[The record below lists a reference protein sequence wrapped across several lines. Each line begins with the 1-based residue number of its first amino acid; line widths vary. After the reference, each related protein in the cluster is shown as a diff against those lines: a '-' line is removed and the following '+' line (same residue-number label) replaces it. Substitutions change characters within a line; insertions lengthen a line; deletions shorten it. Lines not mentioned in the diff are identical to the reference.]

1 MGGLQ
6 CSEGFSF
13 LFFISRRRHTT
24 TRFCPLRPRMPL
36 PTKETFTHWRETV
49 PKTNLFQGLKTV
61 GQFIGA
67 RLQETHV
74 QEVASSMTLT
84 SVMSIVPLLAV
95 SLAIFSAFPGFAD
108 TRQAMEDALFESFLP
123 EQYSE
128 VIVGYLRSFSA
139 HASGLGFFGVAG
151 LAVTSIMLI
160 NKLFA
165 TINQLFSVTTV
176 RPWMQR
182 LLLYWAL
189 LTLGPITIALSLTV
203 STQIVSSAASGI
215 APGMLTYA
223 LWITQSILQTLAY
236 AFLFRY
242 VPNCFVKWSHAL
254 AGGLFVVVVNVF
266 VRIGFEQWVSGG
278 TMGSI
283 YGAFVVI
290 PVLLMWIY
298 VSWYLIFMG
307 AALTATLPVLTSGRF
322 ADRYRKGNDFLTGV
336 GLLKVLTQERL
347 ADRSVV
353 PLALLCQRVGTYPQ
367 QARRILG
374 QLAKAGYCLESAN
387 SPSDKNPDWT
397 LVCNPETTTLQA
409 AGRVLL
415 LDDRNELVTPPKK
428 RHGREEGLLKSWY
441 NSTWAEAAVWQKS
454 LHELALESSDQ
465 KDS

>member
-1 MGGLQ
+1 ML
-6 CSEGFSF
+6 
-13 LFFISRRRHTT
+13 
-24 TRFCPLRPRMPL
+24 
-36 PTKETFTHWRETV
+36 
-49 PKTNLFQGLKTV
+49 
-61 GQFIGA
+61 GA
-67 RLQETHV
+67 
-74 QEVASSMTLT
+74 
-84 SVMSIVPLLAV
+84 
-95 SLAIFSAFPGFAD
+95 F
-108 TRQAMEDALFESFLP
+108 
-123 EQYSE
+123 
-128 VIVGYLRSFSA
+128 
-139 HASGLGFFGVAG
+139 
-151 LAVTSIMLI
+151 
-160 NKLFA
+160 
-165 TINQLFSVTTV
+165 
-176 RPWMQR
+176 
-182 LLLYWAL
+182 
-189 LTLGPITIALSLTV
+189 
-203 STQIVSSAASGI
+203 
-215 APGMLTYA
+215 
-223 LWITQSILQTLAY
+223 
-236 AFLFRY
+236 
-242 VPNCFVKWSHAL
+242 
-254 AGGLFVVVVNVF
+254 FVVVVNVF

-374 QLAKAGYCLESAN
+374 QLAKAGYCLESTN